1 MNNKKNNKKAE
12 LKITGMTCATC
23 VRTIEKSVSN
33 LDGVTDIKV
42 NLGNET
48 GTVEYDSTKL
58 RIADIEK
65 AVRDAGYEVVDEK
78 ATIKIGGMTCATCVK
93 IIEKALKNLDGII
106 SVNVNLG
113 VEKAYITYN
122 PRIISVT
129 DIKKT
134 IEEAGY
140 QYLGKD
146 GEEIEDLEKT
156 ARE

>member
-1 MNNKKNNKKAE
+1 MNDKKNNKKAE

-48 GTVEYDSTKL
+48 GAVKYDSTKL
-58 RIADIEK
+58 KLVDIEK
-65 AVRDAGYEVVDEK
+65 AVRDAGYEVVNEK
-78 ATIKIGGMTCATCVK
+78 ATIKIGGTTCATCVK

-129 DIKKT
+129 DMKKT
-134 IEEAGY
+134 IEE
-140 QYLGKD
+140 
-146 GEEIEDLEKT
+146 
-156 ARE
+156 